1 MTLHKLLPIVGKVN
15 SLIHDIP
22 VVGEMMV
29 RATSRAAGTAA
40 FKLPL
45 IGGRPSNHIGQ
56 VRNQWLRFLGLVGL
70 SPRVVK
76 SGDGEFEMVMDECPY
91 GFTNSDESDVCD
103 ACMDLDRIYI
113 QHLKARL
120 DILER
125 IPQGA
130 HQCRFRV
137 SFP

>member
-1 MTLHKLLPIVGKVN
+1 MALHRLLPIAGKLNTV
-15 SLIHDIP
+15 IHNVP

-45 IGGRPSNHIGQ
+45 IGGKPSNHIGQ
-56 VRNQWLRFLGLVGL
+56 VRDQLLRFFGLIGL
-70 SPRVVK
+70 KPRIVE
-76 SGDGEFEMVMDECPY
+76 SGDGEFEMIMDECPY
-91 GFTNSDESDVCD
+91 GFMTSDESDVCD
-103 ACMDLDRIYI
+103 ACMDLDRTYI
-113 QHLKARL
+113 QHLKGRL

-125 IPQGA
+125 IPEGA
-130 HQCRFRV
+130 HQCRFKV